1 MATAVAR
8 PRPGPKAPLRTGRK
22 KRVRIGFVCFGNSCR
37 SQMAEAWARY
47 LSAGQV
53 EAVSAG
59 VHPLGFITPETEI
72 VMDEKQV
79 GLKGHASKG
88 FEEVDWEMVD
98 VMVNMS
104 HLPTASIIPSFSGR
118 RIEWKV
124 RDPFGYPLA
133 TYRRVRDDLEKR
145 VKKLLIELKSSS
157 SGSAAP
163 PVA

>member
-1 MATAVAR
+1 MATAVSR
-8 PRPGPKAPLRTGRK
+8 PRPAPKAPLRPGRK
-22 KRVRIGFVCFGNSCR
+22 KRSRVCYVCFGNSCR
-37 SQMAEAWARY
+37 SQMAEAWTRH

-72 VMDEKQV
+72 VMAEKQIS
-79 GLKGHASKG
+79 LDGHASKG
-88 FEEVDWEMVD
+88 LDDVDWEMVD

-104 HLPTASIIPSFSGR
+104 PLPTASMVPGFSGR
-118 RIEWKV
+118 RVDWKV

-145 VKKLLIELKSSS
+145 VQELLEQMKSSS
-157 SGSAAP
+157 SGPVTP